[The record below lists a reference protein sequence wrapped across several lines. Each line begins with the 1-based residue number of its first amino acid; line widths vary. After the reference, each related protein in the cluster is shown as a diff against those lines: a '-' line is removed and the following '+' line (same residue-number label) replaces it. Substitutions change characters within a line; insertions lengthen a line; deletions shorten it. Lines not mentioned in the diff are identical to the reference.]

1 MDIKPDVIAAIGNT
15 PLIKLRKAS
24 ELTGCTILGK
34 AEFMNPGQSVK
45 DRAALFIIKD
55 AIAKGELKPG
65 GTIVEGTAGNT
76 GIGIAIVANAMGFK
90 TVIVIPVTQSQE
102 KKDTLRLLGAEP
114 IDVAVQDADSRR
126 KKFLIADMDSTMIG
140 QECID
145 ELAAEVGLKD
155 KVSAITA
162 RAMNGEIAFEPA
174 LIERVALLKGLP
186 LSVVDEVIAKRITLT
201 PGGRQLI
208 ATMKSKG
215 HYTALV
221 SGGFTVFTGPIAE
234 MLGFDENRANTLI
247 AEAGILTGEVAN
259 PILGKQAKV
268 DALIDIAARLGISTG
283 EALAVGD
290 GANDLGMIQLAGT
303 GVALHA
309 KPVVAEQ
316 AKVRID
322 HGDLTALLYLQGYRK
337 TDFVG

>member
-1 MDIKPDVIAAIGNT
+1 MALVATLIANPSNPVLT
-15 PLIKLRKAS
+15 PALAEAAADAVRAS
-24 ELTGCTILGK
+24 GLYWLADGVACDLALTDGTDLFA
-34 AEFMNPGQSVK
+34 AE
-45 DRAALFIIKD
+45 AALRG
-55 AIAKGELKPG
+55 ALN
-65 GTIVEGTAGNT
+65 GT
-76 GIGIAIVANAMGFK
+76 
-90 TVIVIPVTQSQE
+90 PV
-102 KKDTLRLLGAEP
+102 
-114 IDVAVQDADSRR
+114 DVAVQDADTRR
-126 KKFLIADMDSTMIG
+126 KKLLIADMDSTMIG

-155 KVSAITA
+155 KVAAITA

-186 LSVVDEVIAKRITLT
+186 SSVVGDVIARRITLT
-201 PGGRQLI
+201 PGGPELI
-208 ATMKSKG
+208 ATMKAKG
-215 HYTALV
+215 YYTALV
-221 SGGFTVFTGPIAE
+221 SGGFTVFTGPVAD
-234 MLGFDENRANTLI
+234 MLGFQENRANTLI
-247 AEAGILTGEVAN
+247 EKDGTLTGEVAE

-268 DALIDIAARLGISTG
+268 DALLDIAGRLGISTD

-290 GANDLGMIQLAGT
+290 GANDLGMLQLAGT

-337 TDFVG
+337 TDFVK

>member
-1 MDIKPDVIAAIGNT
+1 MALVATLIANPSNPVLT
-15 PLIKLRKAS
+15 PALAEAAADAVRAS
-24 ELTGCTILGK
+24 GLYWLADGVACDLALTDGTDPFA
-34 AEFMNPGQSVK
+34 AE
-45 DRAALFIIKD
+45 AALRG
-55 AIAKGELKPG
+55 ALN
-65 GTIVEGTAGNT
+65 GT
-76 GIGIAIVANAMGFK
+76 
-90 TVIVIPVTQSQE
+90 PV
-102 KKDTLRLLGAEP
+102 
-114 IDVAVQDADSRR
+114 DVAVQDADTRR
-126 KKFLIADMDSTMIG
+126 KKLLIADMDSTMIG

-155 KVSAITA
+155 KVAAITA

-186 LSVVDEVIAKRITLT
+186 SSVVGDVIARRITLT
-201 PGGRQLI
+201 PGGPELI
-208 ATMKSKG
+208 ATMKAKG
-215 HYTALV
+215 HYTALI
-221 SGGFTVFTGPIAE
+221 SGGFTVFTGPVAD
-234 MLGFDENRANTLI
+234 MLGFQENRANTLI
-247 AEAGILTGEVAN
+247 EKDGTLTGEVAE

-268 DALIDIAARLGISTG
+268 DALIDIAGRLGISTD

-290 GANDLGMIQLAGT
+290 GANDLGMLQLAGT

-337 TDFVG
+337 TDFVR